1 MQTSS
6 IVSQHYAGRDGQRS
20 TKHVIACVD
29 RSKHARKVVSHALA
43 IASALRVPVTL
54 LQVLEAPPSSD
65 FRLDPIEWDIR
76 RHESQ
81 NALKRLAVER
91 ADRVEAI
98 NAELAEGKAAEEICR
113 WARERSAELI
123 VLGTHGERE
132 AEDFG
137 IGDTARDVLERA
149 EVNVLLVPV
158 FTVPIGTPHY
168 RRMLVPLDGSSWSE
182 SVLPLVVRLA
192 HAADAELILV
202 YVVPVPELIETD
214 PLEAEDLDLR
224 KRLIDR
230 NERVAR
236 SYLDRV
242 RGYAAGQGLKVRA
255 LTLRGDDIRSSLT
268 KFIDSEHVDL
278 VVLSA
283 RGHGCRRVS
292 DVPYGNVARYLITHS
307 PAPIL
312 IVRPAGSPSK
322 VYTAAKREAGRSPVR
337 PLV

>member
-1 MQTSS
+1 
-6 IVSQHYAGRDGQRS
+6 
-20 TKHVIACVD
+20 
-29 RSKHARKVVSHALA
+29 
-43 IASALRVPVTL
+43 
-54 LQVLEAPPSSD
+54 
-65 FRLDPIEWDIR
+65 
-76 RHESQ
+76 
-81 NALKRLAVER
+81 
-91 ADRVEAI
+91 
-98 NAELAEGKAAEEICR
+98 
-113 WARERSAELI
+113 
-123 VLGTHGERE
+123 
-132 AEDFG
+132 
-137 IGDTARDVLERA
+137 
-149 EVNVLLVPV
+149 
-158 FTVPIGTPHY
+158 
-168 RRMLVPLDGSSWSE
+168 
-182 SVLPLVVRLA
+182 
-192 HAADAELILV
+192 
-202 YVVPVPELIETD
+202 VPELIETD

-236 SYLDRV
+236 SYLNRV